1 MKIFAAE
8 IIREIDK
15 YTIEHEPV
23 ESIDLMERAAN
34 MMFLTFRLMY
44 SQSYKIAVFCGPGNN
59 GGDGLALARIL
70 HHAGYSL
77 ACYLAC
83 SPDKLS
89 PDAAINYNRLL
100 TLMPVTELSS
110 DTLPALAA
118 NTLVI
123 DAIFG
128 SGLKRRAEGLY
139 ADLIRHINASPA
151 EVVSVDIPSG
161 LFSEHN
167 PDNPSENIIC
177 ADHTLTLQMPKLSFM
192 FADTGKY
199 AGEVHIIP
207 IGLHSKALE
216 EFQSLGEYLDGEMVS
231 RLIKPRPKF
240 GHKGTFGKALIV
252 AGSRGMA
259 GAAVLCARACYRSGA
274 GLVKV
279 HVPSSCADILQIS
292 VPEAIVDTDEDA
304 NIFTGVD
311 VLGYNAIAVGCGIGK
326 SAKTAQALKR
336 LLLDASAPLILDADA
351 LNIISQNTEL
361 LALVP
366 KHSILTP
373 HRKEFERLLNEEIY
387 SDYQLFRRQQEFS
400 AKHQLIMVLK
410 GAHTSITLSD
420 GTTLFNSTGNPGM
433 ATGGSGDVLT
443 GIICGLLAQGYTPQD
458 AAAIGVYIHG
468 FAGDRAAAQRDET
481 AIMASD
487 ITENITFTITNTLET

>member
-34 MMFLTFRLMY
+34 EMFFEFVSLY
-44 SQSYKIAVFCGPGNN
+44 PHSYQVAVFCGPGNN

-89 PDAAINYNRLL
+89 PDAAINYNRLCAL
-100 TLMPVTELSS
+100 IPVAELSS
-110 DTLPALAA
+110 GAFPTLAA

-128 SGLKRRAEGLY
+128 SGLKRCAEGLY
-139 ADLIRHINASPA
+139 ADLIRHINASAA

-161 LFSEHN
+161 LFSEYN
-167 PDNPSENIIC
+167 SDNRFENLVR
-177 ADHTLTLQMPKLSFM
+177 ANHTLTLQTPKLSFM
-192 FADTGKY
+192 FADSGKY
-199 AGEVHIIP
+199 AGKVHIVP
-207 IGLHSKALE
+207 IGLHPKALE
-216 EFQSLGEYLDGEMVS
+216 EFQSVGEYLDDEII
-231 RLIKPRPKF
+231 RRIIKPRPKF

-259 GAAVLCARACYRSGA
+259 GAAVLCARACYRAGA

-279 HVPSSCADILQIS
+279 HVPASCADILQIS
-292 VPEAIVDTDEDA
+292 VPEAIVDIDDNA

-311 VLGYNAIAVGCGIGK
+311 VSGYNVLAVGCGIGK
-326 SAKTAQALKR
+326 SAETTNALKR
-336 LLLDASAPLILDADA
+336 LLLNVSVPLTIDADA
-351 LNIISQNTEL
+351 LNIISQNREL
-361 LALVP
+361 LDILP
-366 KHSILTP
+366 KYSILTP
-373 HRKEFERLLNEEIY
+373 HRKEFERLLNEEIH

-400 AKHQLIMVLK
+400 AKYQVITVLK
-410 GAHTSITLSD
+410 GAHTSITLPE
-420 GTTLFNSTGNPGM
+420 GTTFFNSTGNSGM

-443 GIICGLLAQGYTPQD
+443 GIICGLLAQGYAPQD
-458 AAAIGVYIHG
+458 AAVLGVYMHG
-468 FAGDRAAAQRDET
+468 FAGDRAACQRGE
-481 AIMASD
+481 AAVMASD
-487 ITENITFTITNTLET
+487 ITENITFTITNPLEQ